1 MCQVATTELP
11 LDVEIDVD
19 GSTAEFE
26 PVDDLGLSEG
36 SYRPALVKL
45 VEDIQESEQALLRG
59 FDSRRA
65 ILLWTQQLAVRTLG
79 EMPQDWFH
87 QMARQFRGVPS
98 SAHERTLVSALLRPH
113 YRMRPMPEAKAQEF
127 RRQLSAKTI
136 RPAAHRAFRE
146 LRADAGEYV
155 ADGTDD
161 QHAPGRQQYVAMRPS
176 VHELHENQRT
186 TLVRLLDG
194 FNSRE
199 SILEWGHDLELAT
212 HGEMDEEFVTRCY
225 GERSTRT
232 LLTSTESADRRGRE
246 LFAAH
251 YLIPVFNRGV
261 RDLAGRAKEQAD
273 EEREERSTS
282 KL

>member
-1 MCQVATTELP
+1 MATTESP
-11 LDVEIDVD
+11 SEFAGVDADGDLD
-19 GSTAEFE
+19 
-26 PVDDLGLSEG
+26 EG

-45 VEDIQESEQALLRG
+45 VEDVRDSERQLLAG

-65 ILLWTQQLAVRTLG
+65 ILLWTQELAVRTLG
-79 EMPQDWFH
+79 EMPQDWFY
-87 QMARQFRGVPS
+87 QIARQFRGVPS
-98 SAHERTLVSALLRPH
+98 SAQERTLVSALLRPQS
-113 YRMRPMPEAKAQEF
+113 RTRELDEAKAREF

-155 ADGTDD
+155 DDGSDD
-161 QHAPGRQQYVAMRPS
+161 QHAPGKQQYVAMRPS
-176 VHELHENQRT
+176 IHELHENQRT
-186 TLVRLLDG
+186 TLEELLDG
-194 FNSRE
+194 FEDRE
-199 SILEWGHDLELAT
+199 SILGWGHDLELAT

-225 GERSTRT
+225 GERSTRK
-232 LLTSTESADRRGRE
+232 LLTSTESRDRRGRE

-273 EEREERSTS
+273 EEHEERSTS